1 LEKVEVHNVCPCS
14 GAMPND
20 DTVALCCVSY
30 GHDAGAGLKEVSSS
44 VVGDELW
51 ALQGR
56 SKSS

>member
-1 LEKVEVHNVCPCS
+1 MHNVCPCS